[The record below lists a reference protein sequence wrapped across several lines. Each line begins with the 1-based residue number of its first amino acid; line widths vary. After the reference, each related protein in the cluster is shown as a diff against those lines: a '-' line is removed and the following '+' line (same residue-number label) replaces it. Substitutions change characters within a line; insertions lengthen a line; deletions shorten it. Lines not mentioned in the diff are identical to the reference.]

1 MLNSQLLAEFSL
13 RGFASSTSC
22 SVLFYLEQILHI
34 DVAVSTPGVRSTII
48 FSDYPPSSW
57 RTPEHWSQFLWT
69 NFPHKDRRKAVG
81 AGNTMVSSIYP
92 AIAVALCVEKLSLVI
107 ILASSA
113 INSAPILAIRDLVSQ
128 FPVESL
134 VLRSKI

>member
-1 MLNSQLLAEFSL
+1 LAL
-13 RGFASSTSC
+13 Y
-22 SVLFYLEQILHI
+22 YLQQIFHI
-34 DVAVSTPGVRSTII
+34 DVVVSTPEVRSTIK

-57 RTPEHWSQFLWT
+57 RTAENWSQFLWM
-69 NFPHKDRRKAVG
+69 NFPHKDRRRAVG

-92 AIAVALCVEKLSLVI
+92 AIAVALCVEKPSLVI

-113 INSAPILAIRDLVSQ
+113 INFALILAIRAFARQ

-134 VLRSKI
+134 VLRSKIQ